1 MRRRLAIGLLLAAA
15 ALAIGP
21 SAGADAPGKQGWWTA
36 TGALGLPGTVV
47 APDVPA
53 DGLLLEG
60 GPSTPRSYAAISAS
74 LPVGSALVLD
84 VAPNSVTTADVPLQ
98 VCPLVSPSF
107 EPKQGG
113 SLADAPEYDCAQRA
127 TVVPALGRYRLDL
140 GAMAPDGAVAIA
152 LLPVGAADRVVLV
165 EPAVEAGL
173 AASPGVDDIAPLS
186 SFDSSGSLPT
196 SPSYDLGP
204 AAAPAVPPPAAAPR
218 IAPSVSPSRF
228 VPVAVALPEDADPVV
243 VALTLLVGAV
253 GAALWFGARHAA
265 RAAVASTP

>member
-1 MRRRLAIGLLLAAA
+1 MRRRLAIGLLLAAGV
-15 ALAIGP
+15 LVIGP
-21 SAGADAPGKQGWWTA
+21 SAGAEAPGKQGWWTA
-36 TGALGLPGTVV
+36 TGALGLPGAVV

-53 DGLLLEG
+53 DGLLIEG

-74 LPVGSALVLD
+74 LPVGSALILD

-113 SLADAPEYDCAQRA
+113 SLADGPAYDCARSA
-127 TVVPALGRYRLDL
+127 TLVPALGRYRLDV
-140 GAMAPDGAVAIA
+140 GAVAPDGTVAIA

-173 AASPGVDDIAPLS
+173 AASQGVDDVAPLS
-186 SFDSSGSLPT
+186 SFDSSGSLLT
-196 SPSYDLGP
+196 SPSYDPGP
-204 AAAPAVPPPAAAPR
+204 SVAMTVPPRAATR
-218 IAPSVSPSRF
+218 VAPSAPTPRF
-228 VPVAVALPEDADPVV
+228 VPVVAALPENADPVV
-243 VALTLLVGAV
+243 VAVTLLVGAA

-265 RAAVASTP
+265 KAAVASGP